1 MTDQELVEAC
11 LKKNSSAQ
19 KELYDRFAGKM
30 MGVCLRYSQGQ
41 DDAQDILQDGFIK
54 VFEKLAQFSGKGAL
68 GGWIRMIMINTA
80 LIHIRKEKR
89 HAYQEEI
96 TDTMELTERYYSV
109 LDQMAA
115 DELIAL
121 IQKLPVGYKTVFNL
135 YAIEGFSHREIA
147 EQLGISESTSK
158 TQYFKAKTHLKKSI
172 ILMEQTN

>member
-30 MGVCLRYSQGQ
+30 IGVCLRYSQGQ

-54 VFEKLAQFSGKGAL
+54 VFEKLEQFSGKGAL

-115 DELIAL
+115 DELIAI

-172 ILMEQTN
+172 TLMEQTN